1 MVATQQCA
9 CASQGLP
16 LYVQQWRA
24 LFVKRVLS
32 ARRDRLAVVIQLLVP
47 IALVLV
53 ALWARHATDAFPQE
67 PALTISRCVQK
78 SFARQL
84 CHAWGVLIKVP
95 ISARWW
101 DKIFP
106 GRRLLVSWRFLYF
119 IMGPMKHVS
128 ST

>member
-1 MVATQQCA
+1 MHALL
-9 CASQGLP
+9 QGLP

-32 ARRDRLAVVIQLLVP
+32 ARRDRLAIVIQLLVP

-84 CHAWGVLIKVP
+84 RHAWGVLIKVP
-95 ISARWW
+95 ISAGVMGQDITWQA
-101 DKIFP
+101 
-106 GRRLLVSWRFLYF
+106 LVSMLKFP
-119 IMGPMKHVS
+119 IG
-128 ST
+128 